1 MYCVGSVV
9 SVEVQLCD
17 DYFHQS
23 KAVPYQHIQIYRHAS
38 WLLCTELLFV
48 NLENIILFH
57 QALKST
63 SNVTVNTSHISELQ
77 NFCRGQRKGQ
87 SQLQCC
93 IYMHSQKVDIDY
105 SEWYSLWIGAPY
117 LHCQT
122 FTLGSQFYSSRGLF
136 TSLLWSFLLQ
146 ISKFRLPRP
155 GSVFH
160 PWICTT
166 KSRKKKKC
174 SIILHFLFTIARQKM

>member
-1 MYCVGSVV
+1 MYIRCKERWLNILCWFSCVSGI
-9 SVEVQLCD
+9 QFCD

-23 KAVPYQHIQIYRHAS
+23 KAVPYQHFQIYRHGS

-57 QALKST
+57 RALKST
-63 SNVTVNTSHISELQ
+63 SNVTVNIYIY
-77 NFCRGQRKGQ
+77 
-87 SQLQCC
+87 

-122 FTLGSQFYSSRGLF
+122 FTLGSQFYSSRSLF
-136 TSLLWSFLLQ
+136 TSLLGSFLLQ
-146 ISKFRLPRP
+146 ICKFRLPRP